1 MAKFIITVD
10 SSCDCDLI
18 ELKQKNIDVIYFSYQ
33 DDKNVYKDTMDIN
46 GYKKFYDDVRGGK
59 VYKTSQINPQE
70 YYDFFKNL
78 LKENLPIIHVS
89 LGSGLSNTINS
100 IFIAISMLKEEYENV
115 DIRPIDS
122 KIASLGLMLLINKLV
137 KYRDNNISVD
147 EAYIKTQE
155 VVDNV
160 IAYYTTDTLTYFARG
175 GRLSKVEAFFGN
187 TFKINPILDCD
198 KDGKLRVTD
207 KVRGDKK
214 ALQKIIDKTKDN
226 VIEPEKQQVLICHA
240 DASEKAEA
248 LGKKLVEEVG
258 FSSYKSYFMGPIIG
272 AHTGPG
278 LVAIFFFGQKRT

>member
-10 SSCDCDLI
+10 SSCDCDLM

-33 DDKNVYKDTMDIN
+33 DEKNVYKDTMDIN

-137 KYRDNNISVD
+137 EYRDNNISVD
-147 EAYIKTQE
+147 EAYIKTQDFE
-155 VVDNV
+155 KSAKYGFVGKFVASLYPHHKDRTVNDGAALHDACG
-160 IAYYTTDTLTYFARG
+160 IAWLAKPNKN
-175 GRLSKVEAFFGN
+175 RLH
-187 TFKINPILDCD
+187 D
-198 KDGKLRVTD
+198 
-207 KVRGDKK
+207 
-214 ALQKIIDKTKDN
+214 
-226 VIEPEKQQVLICHA
+226 
-240 DASEKAEA
+240 
-248 LGKKLVEEVG
+248 
-258 FSSYKSYFMGPIIG
+258 
-272 AHTGPG
+272 
-278 LVAIFFFGQKRT
+278 